1 MRNLFSWYFLLFA
14 GNVCSV
20 FLFIL
25 SQSVAVVHYEGA
37 LKRRVWLVSMC
48 EATMCCED
56 VWDYHGSCED
66 VCDCGL
72 CVKTVEL
79 VRIITA
85 YLQMHLPWFLP
96 NAQTRWLLTTM
107 ITHTTRNIA
116 ATKYWIRPIFFKT
129 DHALPS
135 EAWMMMKC
143 QWKYQNCRSLHHTL
157 PPLMFM
163 AFPNSPQQPS
173 SKEKMLAV
181 EREDSRRDISRS
193 EDG

>member
-1 MRNLFSWYFLLFA
+1 MFVVFWARVLQLYIMKEHSRDVYGLW
-14 GNVCSV
+14 VCV
-20 FLFIL
+20 RPPYVLWGC
-25 SQSVAVVHYEGA
+25 VGVPWA
-37 LKRRVWLVSMC
+37 
-48 EATMCCED
+48 
-56 VWDYHGSCED
+56 CED

-173 SKEKMLAV
+173 SKEKMLAG

>member
-1 MRNLFSWYFLLFA
+1 MSSLGVGITAAVNAKCLFMLFLIICRQCLFSLPIYC
-14 GNVCSV
+14 NVCG
-20 FLFIL
+20 IL

-56 VWDYHGSCED
+56 VWDYHGACKD

-116 ATKYWIRPIFFKT
+116 ATKY
-129 DHALPS
+129 
-135 EAWMMMKC
+135 
-143 QWKYQNCRSLHHTL
+143 
-157 PPLMFM
+157 
-163 AFPNSPQQPS
+163 
-173 SKEKMLAV
+173 
-181 EREDSRRDISRS
+181 
-193 EDG
+193 

>member
-1 MRNLFSWYFLLFA
+1 MSSLGVGITAAVNAKSLFMIFFIICRQCLFSLPIYFEPEC
-14 GNVCSV
+14 CSCT
-20 FLFIL
+20 LWR
-25 SQSVAVVHYEGA
+25 STQETCMACEY
-37 LKRRVWLVSMC
+37 VWGHHVLWGCVGVPW
-48 EATMCCED
+48 A
-56 VWDYHGSCED
+56 CED

-143 QWKYQNCRSLHHTL
+143 QWKYQNCRSLQRHV
-157 PPLMFM
+157 F
-163 AFPNSPQQPS
+163 F
-173 SKEKMLAV
+173 V
-181 EREDSRRDISRS
+181 
-193 EDG
+193 

>member
-1 MRNLFSWYFLLFA
+1 MSKRHTLGVSKWLPSTKDKITFEITLRPSTPDISKHLCICVY
-14 GNVCSV
+14 V
-20 FLFIL
+20 F
-25 SQSVAVVHYEGA
+25 YREY
-37 LKRRVWLVSMC
+37 VWGHHVLWGCVGLPW
-48 EATMCCED
+48 A
-56 VWDYHGSCED
+56 CED

-143 QWKYQNCRSLHHTL
+143 QWKYQNCRSLQRHV
-157 PPLMFM
+157 F
-163 AFPNSPQQPS
+163 F
-173 SKEKMLAV
+173 V
-181 EREDSRRDISRS
+181 
-193 EDG
+193 

>member
-1 MRNLFSWYFLLFA
+1 MIFFIICRQCLFSLPIYFEPEC
-14 GNVCSV
+14 CSCT
-20 FLFIL
+20 LWR
-25 SQSVAVVHYEGA
+25 STQETCMACEY
-37 LKRRVWLVSMC
+37 VWGHHVLWGCVGLPW
-48 EATMCCED
+48 A
-56 VWDYHGSCED
+56 CED

-173 SKEKMLAV
+173 SKEKMLAG
-181 EREDSRRDISRS
+181 ERGDSRRDISRS